1 MIYKQQYI
9 VTYDITHA
17 LQTLRPGAVWSISG
31 IEYKDLNWLDENQTK
46 PSEEEVNVEIQRL
59 QSEYD
64 AKEYQRLRA
73 KEYPAFADQFDLLYH
88 GGYDAWKTAIDVI
101 KNKYPKP

>member
-1 MIYKQQYI
+1 MSMTQ
-9 VTYDITHA
+9 A
-17 LQTLRPGAVWSISG
+17 LLNIRPGCQWEINGDTYEGIVWREGNALEKPTKEELDAEILRLTN
-31 IEYKDLNWLDENQTK
+31 EYTNN
-46 PSEEEVNVEIQRL
+46 
-59 QSEYD
+59 
-64 AKEYQRLRA
+64 EYQRLRA

>member
-1 MIYKQQYI
+1 MY
-9 VTYDITHA
+9 TYDLSHA
-17 LQTLRPGAVWSISG
+17 LTSLRPGAGWHMIGDMTDYSNIVWTDDTQTCPT
-31 IEYKDLNWLDENQTK
+31 EQELLDE
-46 PSEEEVNVEIQRL
+46 VARL

-64 AKEYQRLRA
+64 AKGYQRLRA
-73 KEYPAFADQFDLLYH
+73 KEYPSFVDQFDLLYH